1 MSKLKKATV
10 ALGGSEAPRGS
21 KIRRDPPLASAKKTV
36 VRHRSESDR
45 RIVVVGITAFALA
58 LFIIIMGFS
67 SYYNGGS
74 AEAQQRVMSF

>member
-1 MSKLKKATV
+1 MSKPRKATV

-21 KIRRDPPLASAKKTV
+21 KIRRDPPVTAKKTV

-58 LFIIIMGFS
+58 IFIIIMGFS

-74 AEAQQRVMSF
+74 AEARQRVMSF